1 MAFKN
6 NNFSNDDPV
15 TRVFRL
21 HFLKLGI
28 DDNAAVLG
36 VTGDLLAWAQNC
48 EKEWN
53 DIYREAKFSRLEASS
68 AFAEC
73 RRKQVELTAFYQK
86 AKDLLKAL
94 IAESENP
101 DEVMRAY
108 SIDSWTPRTR
118 EGIETAVDDL
128 IRQNAVFSAEGV
140 EWVLPEHIIDE
151 IQSLRDEMSALHTD
165 AVTKRDRAKTAL
177 KARNKRFIEDT
188 KRLKVIFQMAV
199 LVWGVNSNDLSRIG
213 MVRKSSIW
221 TKRRPPTPE
230 NFAYDSDSRIFRWDA
245 IEDVTAYEAHYR
257 EADEKGHWTAF
268 YEGVENSCSPPDSL
282 RGVFEFRVRAIAENK
297 ESHWSRVLEITFPGS

>member
-1 MAFKN
+1 MALKN
-6 NNFSNDDPV
+6 NNFSNDDPR
-15 TRVFRL
+15 TRNIRL
-21 HFLKLGI
+21 RFLQMGI

-36 VTGDLLAWAQNC
+36 VSGDLLAWAQNC
-48 EKEWN
+48 YEEWFEISE
-53 DIYREAKFSRLEASS
+53 DARLSRIDASYT
-68 AFAEC
+68 FKDC
-73 RRKQVELTAFYQK
+73 RTKQVELTAFYQK

-108 SIDSWTPRTR
+108 SIDGWTPRTR

-128 IRQNAVFSAEGV
+128 VRQNAVFSAEGV

-199 LVWGVNSNDLSRIG
+199 LVWGFNSNDLSRIG
-213 MVRKSSIW
+213 MVPKSSIW

-230 NFAYDSDSRIFRWDA
+230 NFVYDSDSRIFRWDA

-268 YEGVENSCSPPDSL
+268 YEGEENSCSPPDSL

-297 ESHWSRVLEITFPGS
+297 ESHWSRVLEVTFPAP

>member
-1 MAFKN
+1 MGLKN
-6 NNFSNDDPV
+6 NNFSNDDPE
-15 TRVFRL
+15 TRRTRL
-21 HFLKLGI
+21 QSLQSGI
-28 DDNAAVLG
+28 DDNAGVLG
-36 VTGDLLAWAQNC
+36 VTGDLLAWAQHC
-48 EKEWN
+48 VEEWN
-53 DIYREAKFSRLEASS
+53 DIYMDAKFSRIYSS
-68 AFAEC
+68 IAFKDC
-73 RRKQVELTAFYQK
+73 RRKQVELTGLYQK

-108 SIDSWTPRTR
+108 SIDGWTPRSR

-128 IRQNAVFSAEGV
+128 IRQNAVYSAEGV
-140 EWVLPEHIIDE
+140 DWVLPDHILAE

-177 KARNKRFIEDT
+177 KTRNKRFAEDT

-199 LVWGVNSNDLSRIG
+199 LVWGFNNNDLSRIG

-230 NFAYDSDSRIFRWDA
+230 NFVYDSDSGIFRWDA

-268 YEGVENSCSPPDSL
+268 YEGEENSCSPPDSL

-297 ESHWSRVLEITFPGS
+297 ESHWSRVLEITFPAP